1 MDLPG
6 SDVESDGINA
16 CFENVPRAT
25 APKNTVDLDT
35 AIIYSGISKRR
46 DFHPAPRMKRV
57 QQKQVV
63 QPRSKSGKGG
73 KLTQLALDESDEV
86 ELTKEDIKSIYAE
99 LQAISDKL
107 REENHILHEREA
119 KLKERERMLAISQ
132 ESLQTVADHHVK
144 VKMAA
149 LEERLKSELSQM
161 DQALKE
167 KTKENKRLKENFE
180 TIKQANDVMKK
191 EIEVLQAQNG
201 KLSKNSS
208 SLHARLANLQR
219 KQEYEQKLK
228 DSEVLKQQADSSSSS
243 QQTHSEAVGATATS
257 SKQGGEKQEEKAL
270 KSTKQSKHASVQV
283 YSSALATLL
292 DWVCEAHLRQ
302 ALTDLPTHPSD
313 TYCAPDFIQE
323 RVFKVLPCLVDILR
337 DNASNIKCCLPCLQF
352 IYWSLLHI
360 DQIQTQQNVCMSTT
374 MRRLGEEIYYPKSAK
389 VTEVEKII
397 GTPTVL
403 NDKLKDALF
412 LRSSNSHVRLLSAL
426 IVLKTLSRSDVLAQA
441 FDVLKTE
448 LKEDQA
454 KELFLYYQA
463 SNVITFYLKPVNKTF
478 ISVAVDVMLQMASDS
493 PFQRTFL
500 ESCGNEHFF
509 RAAAL
514 LIRTPLSDIRVM
526 ERLSI
531 VLQKLS
537 KIRTNKRYFEI
548 YTIVAIIQEMLVAGG
563 NENAFL
569 TLNLKSILFNLNVA
583 AKS

>member
-1 MDLPG
+1 
-6 SDVESDGINA
+6 
-16 CFENVPRAT
+16 
-25 APKNTVDLDT
+25 
-35 AIIYSGISKRR
+35 
-46 DFHPAPRMKRV
+46 MKRA
-57 QQKQVV
+57 QQKPAS
-63 QPRSKSGKGG
+63 QPRDRG
-73 KLTQLALDESDEV
+73 KLTRLPLDESDEV
-86 ELTKEDIKSIYAE
+86 ELTKEDIKGIYIE

-107 REENHILHEREA
+107 REENYILHERET

-161 DQALKE
+161 DQALRE

-191 EIEVLQAQNG
+191 EMEVLQAQNS
-201 KLSKNSS
+201 KLTKTSS
-208 SLHARLANLQR
+208 SLQARLANLQR

-228 DSEVLKQQADSSSSS
+228 DSEVLRQQADGNSSA
-243 QQTHSEAVGATATS
+243 QQTQNEGVSGTTAV
-257 SKQGGEKQEEKAL
+257 KPGGEKPEEKVHKQT
-270 KSTKQSKHASVQV
+270 KSQIKYASVQV

-323 RVFKVLPCLVDILR
+323 RVFKVLPCLVEILR
-337 DNASNIKCCLPCLQF
+337 DNAANIKCCLPCLQF

-360 DQIQTQQNVCMSTT
+360 DQIQTQQNVSMSTT
-374 MRRLGEEIYYPKSAK
+374 MRRLGEEIYYPKSSK
-389 VTEVEKII
+389 VTEAEKII

-463 SNVITFYLKPVNKTF
+463 TNVITFYLKPVNKTF
-478 ISVAVDVMLQMASDS
+478 ISVAVDVMLQMSSDS

-514 LIRTPLSDIRVM
+514 LIRTPLPDIRVM

-537 KIRTNKRYFEI
+537 KIRTNKRFFEI

-569 TLNLKSILFNLNVA
+569 TLNLKSILFNLNVTV
-583 AKS
+583 KT

>member
-1 MDLPG
+1 M
-6 SDVESDGINA
+6 
-16 CFENVPRAT
+16 
-25 APKNTVDLDT
+25 
-35 AIIYSGISKRR
+35 
-46 DFHPAPRMKRV
+46 
-57 QQKQVV
+57 
-63 QPRSKSGKGG
+63 
-73 KLTQLALDESDEV
+73 
-86 ELTKEDIKSIYAE
+86 
-99 LQAISDKL
+99 
-107 REENHILHEREA
+107 
-119 KLKERERMLAISQ
+119 
-132 ESLQTVADHHVK
+132 
-144 VKMAA
+144 
-149 LEERLKSELSQM
+149 
-161 DQALKE
+161 
-167 KTKENKRLKENFE
+167 
-180 TIKQANDVMKK
+180 
-191 EIEVLQAQNG
+191 EVLQAQNV
-201 KLSKNSS
+201 KLSKSSS
-208 SLHARLANLQR
+208 SLQARLANLQR

-228 DSEVLKQQADSSSSS
+228 DSEVLRHQTDLSSSA
-243 QQTHSEAVGATATS
+243 QQTQGDGAGGAPAV
-257 SKQGGEKQEEKAL
+257 KPGGDKQEDRAQKAAR
-270 KSTKQSKHASVQV
+270 QNKHTALQV

-302 ALTDLPTHPSD
+302 ALTELPTHPSD

-337 DNASNIKCCLPCLQF
+337 DNAANIRCCLPCLQF

-360 DQIQTQQNVCMSTT
+360 DQIQTQQNVSMSTT

-403 NDKLKDALF
+403 NEKLKDALF
-412 LRSSNSHVRLLSAL
+412 LRSSNSHVRFLSAL

-463 SNVITFYLKPVNKTF
+463 SSIITFYLKPVNKTF
-478 ISVAVDVMLQMASDS
+478 ISVAVDVMLQMSSDS

-514 LIRTPLSDIRVM
+514 LIRTPLPDIRVM

-537 KIRTNKRYFEI
+537 KIRTNKRFFEI

-583 AKS
+583 VKS

>member
-1 MDLPG
+1 MFTNNDSSIFMP
-6 SDVESDGINA
+6 
-16 CFENVPRAT
+16 F
-25 APKNTVDLDT
+25 
-35 AIIYSGISKRR
+35 IS
-46 DFHPAPRMKRV
+46 
-57 QQKQVV
+57 
-63 QPRSKSGKGG
+63 
-73 KLTQLALDESDEV
+73 
-86 ELTKEDIKSIYAE
+86 
-99 LQAISDKL
+99 
-107 REENHILHEREA
+107 N
-119 KLKERERMLAISQ
+119 
-132 ESLQTVADHHVK
+132 
-144 VKMAA
+144 
-149 LEERLKSELSQM
+149 
-161 DQALKE
+161 
-167 KTKENKRLKENFE
+167 
-180 TIKQANDVMKK
+180 
-191 EIEVLQAQNG
+191 
-201 KLSKNSS
+201 
-208 SLHARLANLQR
+208 QR

-228 DSEVLKQQADSSSSS
+228 DSEVLR
-243 QQTHSEAVGATATS
+243 QQTDISNAGVLQQVQSEAGGGATA
-257 SKQGGEKQEEKAL
+257 KQGGERQEEK
-270 KSTKQSKHASVQV
+270 SQRPTKPNKQNQVQV
-283 YSSALATLL
+283 YSAALATLL

-302 ALTDLPTHPSD
+302 ALTDLPTHPCD

-337 DNASNIKCCLPCLQF
+337 DNAANIKCCLPCMQF

-360 DQIQTQQNVCMSTT
+360 DQIQTQQNVSMSTT

-397 GTPTVL
+397 GSPTVL

-412 LRSSNSHVRLLSAL
+412 LRSSNSHVRFLSAL

-463 SNVITFYLKPVNKTF
+463 TSVITFYLKPVNKTF
-478 ISVAVDVMLQMASDS
+478 ISVAVDVMLQMSSDS
-493 PFQRTFL
+493 PFQRLFL

-514 LIRTPLSDIRVM
+514 LIRTPLPDVRVM

-537 KIRTNKRYFEI
+537 KIKTNKRFFEI

-583 AKS
+583 VKS